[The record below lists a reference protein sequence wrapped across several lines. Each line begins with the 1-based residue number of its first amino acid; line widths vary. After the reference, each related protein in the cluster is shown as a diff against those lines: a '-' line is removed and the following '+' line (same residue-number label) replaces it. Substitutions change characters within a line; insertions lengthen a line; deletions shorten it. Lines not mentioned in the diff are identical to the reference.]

1 MKTRLFILTLILTTT
16 MIAQNNELPY
26 YEMPEPSKYFTA
38 GTVAARQ
45 VDALGFRFYH
55 ATNGLTETDLAYKPS
70 DLVRTSGE
78 TVDHIYSLSKILLNS
93 TLKKENKKE
102 QNDFTFEHKRS
113 ATLNNLKQ
121 AADILRE
128 SEDISEFKI
137 IFGDTK
143 VPFWN
148 NINGP
153 ISDSVWHCGQ
163 IASFRRITGNPMSSK
178 VNHFTGKVEKDK

>member
-1 MKTRLFILTLILTTT
+1 M
-16 MIAQNNELPY
+16 
-26 YEMPEPSKYFTA
+26 
-38 GTVAARQ
+38 
-45 VDALGFRFYH
+45 
-55 ATNGLTETDLAYKPS
+55 
-70 DLVRTSGE
+70 
-78 TVDHIYSLSKILLNS
+78 NS

-113 ATLNNLKQ
+113 ATLNNLKH